1 MTTFLFSNN
10 KRPTL
15 CAYCK
20 APAGPF
26 LYKDNEYW
34 LGACSMEHLKLIG
47 KGERLPNKAQLND
60 LGIEYAIAQTKE
72 TYTSLTKSEKHKP
85 LHEWQR
91 ENRKKVF
98 TSIVRHYLNWANKQA
113 QLDDERA
120 ANGSNKILQ
129 KESNTK

>member
-1 MTTFLFSNN
+1 MTTFRFDNN

-26 LYKDNEYW
+26 LHKDNEYW
-34 LGACSMEHLKLIG
+34 LAACSMKHLKLIG

-60 LGIEYAIAQTKE
+60 LGVEYAITQTKE

-129 KESNTK
+129 EESNTK

>member
-1 MTTFLFSNN
+1 
-10 KRPTL
+10 
-15 CAYCK
+15 
-20 APAGPF
+20 
-26 LYKDNEYW
+26 
-34 LGACSMEHLKLIG
+34 MEHLKLIG

-60 LGIEYAIAQTKE
+60 LGVEYAIAQTKE

-91 ENRKKVF
+91 KNRKKVF

-129 KESNTK
+129 EESNTK